1 MDNRGVTDLGFIFNA
16 GYMAGFAM
24 AVYVPL
30 LLYMNHRF
38 LPKSAKPGILCTIMM
53 IIASIV
59 YVGFAISSI
68 RWEIIA
74 LTG

>member
-1 MDNRGVTDLGFIFNA
+1 
-16 GYMAGFAM
+16 M

-38 LPKSAKPGILCTIMM
+38 LPKSVKPGKLCTIMM
-53 IIASIV
+53 IIASVV
-59 YVGFAISSI
+59 YVGFALSSI
-68 RWEIIA
+68 RWEIIT